1 MSFSSEVIK
10 YNNFFEFARQHHLSS
25 SGSGTVA
32 IRGAYRDPFRFLV
45 RLWLIEGVEVNGKPD
60 ADDGV
65 GDAEGDRYG
74 DDTGNGAIVG
84 EYITA
89 PLAGIG
95 LITDMAI
102 MGGVGVVAGKGCP
115 YVYPYEGFITG
126 EGNDAESWVRGD
138 SIV

>member
-1 MSFSSEVIK
+1 MFFSGVIK
-10 YNNFFEFARQHHLSS
+10 YNNFFREHHLSS

-32 IRGAYRDPFRFLV
+32 IRGAYRDPFLFLV
-45 RLWLIEGVEVNGKPD
+45 RLWPIEGVVEVDGKPD

-74 DDTGNGAIVG
+74 DDAGNGVIVG

-89 PLAGIG
+89 PLG
-95 LITDMAI
+95 LIIDMAI
-102 MGGVGVVAGKGCP
+102 TGEVCEVVGKGCP

-126 EGNDAESWVRGD
+126 EGNDAESWERGD
-138 SIV
+138 SMV